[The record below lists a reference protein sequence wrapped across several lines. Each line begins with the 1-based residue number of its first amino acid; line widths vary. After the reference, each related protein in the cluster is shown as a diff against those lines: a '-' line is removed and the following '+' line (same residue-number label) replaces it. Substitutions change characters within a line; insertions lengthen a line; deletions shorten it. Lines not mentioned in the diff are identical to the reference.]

1 MTIPPPP
8 ALPPHFNIG
17 GYKITALVESGPDYH
32 LYQALSPEGHAVL
45 IREFCP
51 RGLVTRDLAS
61 GELAV
66 SPENESQFA
75 QAREAFETQYAANA
89 EGKLRGFGTVLFLY
103 PLSPAQPQPA
113 VAHAQA
119 LHPAKTAATATAEAR
134 SRRRHPRNAAA
145 AGKALR
151 RISGHHGHCD
161 RDARP
166 LRISGL
172 PDTQG

>member
-1 MTIPPPP
+1 MTIPLPP

-51 RGLVTRDLAS
+51 GGLVTRDLAS

-66 SPENESQFA
+66 FPENESQFA

-89 EGKLRGFGTVLFLY
+89 ESKLRGFGTVLFLY
-103 PLSPAQPQPA
+103 PLSPAQP
-113 VAHAQA
+113 
-119 LHPAKTAATATAEAR
+119 
-134 SRRRHPRNAAA
+134 SR
-145 AGKALR
+145 L
-151 RISGHHGHCD
+151 
-161 RDARP
+161 
-166 LRISGL
+166 
-172 PDTQG
+172 